1 MKNEF
6 FKGRNEA
13 NWINKKQ
20 EKVFRISDYTE
31 NLLILAST
39 VTGCVSI
46 SAIASL
52 VVTSVG
58 IASST
63 ALIKICAITARIKSY
78 MWRISIK
85 KKKHEK
91 IILLAKPKLNNI

>member
-1 MKNEF
+1 MKQTELI
-6 FKGRNEA
+6 RS
-13 NWINKKQ
+13 KKR
-20 EKVFRISDYTE
+20 FLGFSDYTE

-78 MWRISIK
+78 MSRISIK